1 MKYDLNSKKA
11 LIKKIKKD
19 GYKFGLVFEE
29 EVELKKTEQNT
40 VLLADYIFVNKK
52 KIKVTKMLS
61 FLPEDVFGEIVYDD
75 IAEKVGDFGSD
86 D

>member
-1 MKYDLNSKKA
+1 MSFCQDSVCREKA
-11 LIKKIKKD
+11 ILRKRRKI
-19 GYKFGLVFEE
+19 LW
-29 EVELKKTEQNT
+29 
-40 VLLADYIFVNKK
+40 LLSK

>member
-1 MKYDLNSKKA
+1 M
-11 LIKKIKKD
+11 
-19 GYKFGLVFEE
+19 
-29 EVELKKTEQNT
+29 KKTEQNT

-61 FLPEDVFGEIVYDD
+61 FLPEDVFGEIIYDD
-75 IAEKVGDFGSD
+75 IVEKVGDFGSD